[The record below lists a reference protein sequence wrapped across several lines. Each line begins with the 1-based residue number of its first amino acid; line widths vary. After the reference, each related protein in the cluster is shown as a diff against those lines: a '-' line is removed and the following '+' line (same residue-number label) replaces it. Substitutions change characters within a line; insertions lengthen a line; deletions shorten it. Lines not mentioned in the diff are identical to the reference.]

1 LFWYFASIIILV
13 TTTAIMD
20 KNYQHHPRYSPT
32 MLIPI
37 KDCPGEPIAPFTFK
51 PWQKRNVPGVM
62 SILLRRK
69 MDQVKSTTGVNIIVI
84 CHDCHAQVPTRE
96 ICNTVPE

>member
-1 LFWYFASIIILV
+1 
-13 TTTAIMD
+13 MD

-37 KDCPGEPIAPFTFK
+37 QDCPGEQITPFTFK

-69 MDQVKSTTGVNIIVI
+69 MDQVN
-84 CHDCHAQVPTRE
+84 CHAAIQYAIASEALIEKVVEYVFNSTLPGTTRAS
-96 ICNTVPE
+96 